1 MIYRPIG
8 DSGVQVSIVGL
19 GGHEYLPDGRSRGF
33 NDAPDRATLPGVVL
47 EGYGQTGR
55 QDLIRYCYSQG
66 INFFDATMD
75 SEKDSVGRNLQAL
88 PPPYQVYVQTRPEGL
103 VYDRDPY
110 NAKMAQYETLK
121 AEVQR
126 GLGLL
131 RRERLDFL
139 NLAFMRPALEHDPDY
154 LAKLGDN
161 VARLK
166 AEGWIRFACLDTF
179 SGEWT
184 YLRGIEAGFFDAMFI
199 NFNLANDG
207 ALRAVFPAAQ
217 EAGMAV
223 FVRECFMKGELFHMG
238 DEVGL
243 TDRGRLARAA
253 LKWNLNQGRDAAAVT
268 MAVVGAKDA
277 EQMAS
282 NLTVLEDLALNDE
295 DQAMIA
301 KLRTSARFQD
311 YRAKRRAQ
319 FFEE

>member
-1 MIYRPIG
+1 MIYRQIG
-8 DSGVQVSIVGL
+8 DSEVQVSIVGL

-47 EGYGQTGR
+47 EGYGLAQR
-55 QDLIRYCYSQG
+55 QDLIRYSYTQG

-75 SEKDSVGRNLQAL
+75 SEKDSVGRNLQEL
-88 PPPYQVYVQTRPEGL
+88 PPPYEVYVQTRPEGL
-103 VYDRDPY
+103 VYGRDPY
-110 NAKMAQYETLK
+110 NAKMAQYEVLK

-154 LAKLGDN
+154 LRKLGEN

-166 AEGWIRFACLDTF
+166 AEGLIRFACLDTF

-184 YLRGIEAGFFDAMFI
+184 YLQGVVAGFFDALFI

-243 TDRGRLARAA
+243 HDRGRLAQTA
-253 LKWNLNQGRDAAAVT
+253 LKWNLNQAGVT
-268 MAVVGAKDA
+268 MAVVGARDA
-277 EQMAS
+277 DQMAS
-282 NLTVLEDLALNDE
+282 NLAVLEDLALNDE
-295 DQAMIA
+295 EQAIVA
-301 KLRTSARFQD
+301 RLRTSPRFQD

-319 FFEE
+319 FYEG

>member
-1 MIYRPIG
+1 
-8 DSGVQVSIVGL
+8 
-19 GGHEYLPDGRSRGF
+19 
-33 NDAPDRATLPGVVL
+33 VL
-47 EGYGQTGR
+47 EGYGLDQR
-55 QDLIRYCYSQG
+55 LALIRYCYTQG

-75 SEKDSVGRNLQAL
+75 SEKDSVGRNLQEL
-88 PPPYQVYVQTRPEGL
+88 PPPYKVYVQTRPEGL
-103 VYDRDPY
+103 VYGRDPF
-110 NAKMAQYETLK
+110 NAKMAQYEVLK

-154 LAKLGDN
+154 LLKLGEN

-166 AEGWIRFACLDTF
+166 AEGLIRFACLDTF

-184 YLRGIEAGFFDAMFI
+184 YLQGIRAGFFAAIFI

-243 TDRGRLARAA
+243 TDRGRLAQAA
-253 LKWNLNQGRDAAAVT
+253 LKWNLNQAGVT

-282 NLTVLEDLALNDE
+282 NLRVLEDLALNDE
-295 DQAMIA
+295 DEAILA
-301 KLRTSARFQD
+301 RLRTSPRFQD
-311 YRAKRRAQ
+311 YREKRHAQ

>member
-1 MIYRPIG
+1 MIYRQIG
-8 DSGVQVSIVGL
+8 DSHKVSIVGL

-47 EGYGQTGR
+47 EGFGR
-55 QDLIRYCYSQG
+55 AQRQALIRYCYSQG
-66 INFFDATMD
+66 INFYDATMD
-75 SEKDSVGRNLQAL
+75 SEKDSVGRNLEAL
-88 PPPYQVYVQTRPEGL
+88 PPPFPVYVQTRPEGL

-110 NAKMAQYETLK
+110 NQGMARYETLK

-131 RRERLDFL
+131 RRGRLDFL
-139 NLAFMRPALEHDPDY
+139 NLAFMRPALEHDPRY
-154 LAKLGDN
+154 LDKLGDN

-166 AEGWIRFACLDTF
+166 DEGLIRFAVLDTF

-184 YLRGIEAGFFDAMFI
+184 YLQGVAAGFFDAIFV

-207 ALRAVFPAAQ
+207 ALRAVLPAAQ

-243 TDRGRLARAA
+243 TDRGRLAQAA
-253 LKWNLNQGRDAAAVT
+253 LKWNLNQAGVT

-282 NLTVLEDLALNDE
+282 NLRVLDDLGWNDE
-295 DQAMIA
+295 DAAIVA
-301 KLRTSARFQD
+301 RLRTSPRFQA
-311 YRAKRRAQ
+311 YRAQRRKQ
-319 FFEE
+319 FFEIK

>member
-1 MIYRPIG
+1 M
-8 DSGVQVSIVGL
+8 
-19 GGHEYLPDGRSRGF
+19 
-33 NDAPDRATLPGVVL
+33 VL
-47 EGYGQTGR
+47 EGYGLEQR
-55 QDLIRYCYSQG
+55 QALIRYCYTQG

-88 PPPYQVYVQTRPEGL
+88 PPPYEVYVQTRPEGL
-103 VYDRDPY
+103 VYGRDPY
-110 NAKMAQYETLK
+110 NRKMAHYATLK

-166 AEGWIRFACLDTF
+166 AEGLIRFACLDTF

-184 YLRGIEAGFFDAMFI
+184 YLQGIAAGFFDAMFI

-217 EAGMAV
+217 EAGIAI

-243 TDRGRLARAA
+243 N
-253 LKWNLNQGRDAAAVT
+253 WNPAQGLV
-268 MAVVGAKDA
+268 
-277 EQMAS
+277 
-282 NLTVLEDLALNDE
+282 LTE
-295 DQAMIA
+295 
-301 KLRTSARFQD
+301 
-311 YRAKRRAQ
+311 
-319 FFEE
+319 

>member
-8 DSGVQVSIVGL
+8 DSEVRVSIVGL

-33 NDAPDRATLPGVVL
+33 NDAPGQATLPGVVL
-47 EGYGQTGR
+47 EGYGREQR
-55 QDLIRYCYSQG
+55 QALIRYCYTQG

-75 SEKDSVGRNLQAL
+75 SEKDALGRNLQAL
-88 PPPYQVYVQTRPEGL
+88 PPPYEVYVQTRPEGL

-121 AEVQR
+121 AEVER

-154 LAKLGDN
+154 LDKLGEN
-161 VARLK
+161 VARLQE
-166 AEGWIRFACLDTF
+166 AGLIRFACLDTF

-184 YLRGIEAGFFDAMFI
+184 YLQSIEAGFFDALFI

-207 ALRAVFPAAQ
+207 GLRAVLPAAQ

-243 TDRGRLARAA
+243 TDRGRLAQAA
-253 LKWNLNQGRDAAAVT
+253 LKWNLAQAGVT
-268 MAVVGAKDA
+268 MAVVGARDA
-277 EQMAS
+277 DQMAS
-282 NLTVLEDLALNDE
+282 NLRVLEDLALNEEDE
-295 DQAMIA
+295 ALYA
-301 KLRTSARFQD
+301 RLRTSSRFQE

>member
-1 MIYRPIG
+1 MIYRQVG
-8 DSGVQVSIVGL
+8 DSEVQVSIVGL
-19 GGHEYLPDGRSRGF
+19 GGHEYLPNGRSRGF
-33 NDAPDRATLPGVVL
+33 NDAPDRATLRGVVL
-47 EGYGQTGR
+47 EGYGLEQR
-55 QDLIRYCYSQG
+55 QNLIRYCYQAG

-75 SEKDSVGRNLQAL
+75 SEKDSVGRNLEQLL
-88 PPPYQVYVQTRPEGL
+88 PPYEIYVQTRPEGL
-103 VYDRDPY
+103 VYNRDPY
-110 NAKMAQYETLK
+110 NQGMADYQTLK
-121 AEVQR
+121 VEVQR

-139 NLAFMRPALEHDPDY
+139 NLAFMRPALEHDPNY
-154 LAKLGDN
+154 LKKLGEN

-166 AEGWIRFACLDTF
+166 DEGLIRFACLDTF

-184 YLRGIEAGFFDAMFI
+184 YLQGVKSGFFDAMFL

-207 ALRAVFPAAQ
+207 AQREVLPAAQ

-253 LKWNLNQGRDAAAVT
+253 LKWNLNQGGVT
-268 MAVVGAKDA
+268 MAVVGSKDA

-282 NLTVLEDLALNDE
+282 NLAVVDDLALNDQDE
-295 DQAMIA
+295 AIFA
-301 KLRTSARFQD
+301 TLRTSPCFQD
-311 YRAKRRAQ
+311 YRAQRRAQ